1 MAASDSIRLAR
12 RLGWL
17 DPRQVAATT
26 AAIARWGPTLAA
38 LYGAAA
44 VRHGGRAAII
54 DDRGPVTFRELDQA
68 SSRLAHGLR
77 SLGLSGGDHV
87 GVLCFNHREF
97 VEVSIAT
104 AKAGLTC
111 VYLNTGFASPQLGEV
126 LRREGI
132 RAVVCDDE
140 LLAIVDGAEFDGDVI
155 AVGAGHTA
163 LGEFPHRPIDDVR
176 NVGSSRPLLPSRP
189 ISPVLLTSGTTGT
202 PKGPAQRPTGRARFR
217 DRSARSNPIS
227 VG

>member
-1 MAASDSIRLAR
+1 MAASDTIRLAQ

-26 AAIARWGPTLAA
+26 AALARWGPTLAA

-44 VRHGGRAAII
+44 VRHGGRAAIV
-54 DDRGPVTFRELDQA
+54 DDQGPVTFRELDQA

-132 RAVVCDDE
+132 RAVVCDDD
-140 LLAIVDGAEFDGDVI
+140 LLSIVDGADFEGDVI
-155 AVGAGHTA
+155 AVGGDRTTGAA
-163 LGEFPHRPIDDVR
+163 PAPIDR
-176 NVGSSRPLLPSRP
+176 RRPERRR
-189 ISPVLLTSGTTGT
+189 VT
-202 PKGPAQRPTGRARFR
+202 PAAPESAHLAGAVDIGHDRHTEGGQAQRPTGRARLR
-217 DRSARSNPIS
+217 DRGARSNSLS